1 MKSISVIKYPKSTI
15 LSLFAMFAFIFLM
28 ADSCTPT
35 SDDIQQ
41 QQQEKILKE
50 ATAQTAMPAIV
61 NFRERKLLKYIY
73 ELRDQDGL
81 VTYTYLENLTP
92 TVVPGHTAMGGKLTY
107 VGESIGYGIPYAT
120 EYTSPMKSD
129 YTGSGRL
136 ALPQA
141 DPNALFSPA
150 SAEGTWILLLDPKTN
165 KPVPVYMEPR
175 IVVSPFPF
183 KLD

>member
-1 MKSISVIKYPKSTI
+1 MKRYLKSTYVA
-15 LSLFAMFAFIFLM
+15 LFAMFAFIFLM
-28 ADSCTPT
+28 ADSCAPT
-35 SDDIQQ
+35 SDDIQRR
-41 QQQEKILKE
+41 QQETHLKE
-50 ATAQTAMPAIV
+50 GTAQTGLPAIV

-92 TVVPGHTAMGGKLTY
+92 GVVPGHTALGGKLTY

-120 EYTSPMKSD
+120 QYTNPQKPITEATSQASII
-129 YTGSGRL
+129 
-136 ALPQA
+136 AQA
-141 DPNALFSPA
+141 DPNGLYSPA
-150 SAEGTWILLLDPKTN
+150 SADGTWILLLDPKTN

-175 IVVSPFPF
+175 IIVSPFPF